1 MIELPTIDGGWGCVL
16 ADSPWR
22 FQSNSVERPGRNAMR
37 HYDCMS
43 LEEIAAM
50 PVRSIVA
57 DDAFLF
63 LWITGPFLAIG
74 AHLPIFKAWGFKAS
88 TMAFVWDKQSFGTG
102 YTTRQSCEFIVAGR
116 RGRPRRESASVR
128 QFLSEKKR
136 EHSRKPDEIHKR
148 IESICE
154 GPRLELFGRRHRLGW
169 AVWGND
175 VSRFDHDTLDADG
188 LPDAV

>member
-1 MIELPTIDGGWGCVL
+1 MIELPTIDMGWPCVL
-16 ADSPWR
+16 ADPPWR
-22 FQSNSVERPGRNAMR
+22 FKSNSVEHPGKNAMR

-43 LEEIAAM
+43 LEEIVAM

-63 LWITGPFLAIG
+63 MWITGPFLTLG
-74 AHLPIFKAWGFKAS
+74 AHLPVMKAWGFKPSAI
-88 TMAFVWDKQSFGTG
+88 AFVWHKESFGTG

-148 IESICE
+148 IEAICE
-154 GPRLELFGRRHRLGW
+154 GPRLELFGRQRRLGW
-169 AVWGND
+169 QVWGNETEK
-175 VSRFDHDTLDADG
+175 FD
-188 LPDAV
+188 